1 MFRRIREMT
10 KEEFCAE
17 MRLTACTLAS
27 LAYRQRHPHRPE
39 ADAVSFA
46 LLSWRCFVEAA
57 TDFLATREVL
67 LGDLQA
73 APWN

>member
-10 KEEFCAE
+10 REEFCAE
-17 MRLTACTLAS
+17 MRLTACALAS
-27 LAYRQRHPHRPE
+27 LDYRQRHPHCPE

-73 APWN
+73 ARWN